1 MKRRDT
7 LKALTFTSLGL
18 AGLNPQQAL
27 AEQRNEELAA
37 GIHEEEDIKVPDGRL
52 KEEAIRDA
60 RLRKEK
66 FLNAHELATITVLA
80 DIIIP
85 ADGVTGSAS
94 DAGVTEFIEF
104 IVKDMP
110 QHQVPVRGGLKWLDR
125 ESNRRF
131 GKNFVAIKPEHRI
144 NIVDDIAYPE
154 EVKPEFT
161 QGAAFFSLM
170 RNLTATGFY
179 TSEIGIKDIGFAG
192 NTPNVWMGVPED
204 VLSQYGFKKNDIR

>member
-1 MKRRDT
+1 MKRRDS

-37 GIHEEEDIKVPDGRL
+37 GLNGEDIKVPDGRL

-60 RLRKEK
+60 KLQKEK
-66 FLNAHELATITVLA
+66 FLDAHELATITILA

-85 ADGVTGSAS
+85 KDGVSGSAS

-110 QHQVPVRGGLKWLDR
+110 QHQLPVRGGLRWLDR
-125 ESNRRF
+125 ESKLRF
-131 GKNFVAIKPEHRI
+131 GKNFKDLDPGQRI

-154 EVKPEFT
+154 EVKPQYS

-179 TSEIGIKDIGFAG
+179 TTEIGIKDIGFVG
-192 NTPNVWMGVPED
+192 NTPNVWTGVPED
-204 VLSQYGFKKNDIR
+204 VLAQYGFKKNDVR

>member
-1 MKRRDT
+1 MKRRDS
-7 LKALTFTSLGL
+7 LKAITFTSLGI

-27 AEQRNEELAA
+27 AEQRNADLQTPVD
-37 GIHEEEDIKVPDGRL
+37 EDIKIPGGRQ

-60 RLRKEK
+60 RLQKEK
-66 FLNAHELATITVLA
+66 FFDTHELATIKVLA

-85 ADGVTGSAS
+85 ADGTSGSAS

-110 QHQVPVRGGLKWLDR
+110 QHQLPMRGGLRWLDR
-125 ESNRRF
+125 ESVSRF
-131 GKNFVAIKPEHRI
+131 NKKFVEISADQRIK
-144 NIVDDIAYPE
+144 IVDDIAYPE
-154 EVKPEFT
+154 EVKPRFT

-179 TSEIGIKDIGFAG
+179 TSEIGIKDIGFVG
-192 NTPNVWMGVPED
+192 NTPNVWTGVPDD
-204 VLSQYGFKKNDIR
+204 VLKQYGFKKNDIR

>member
-1 MKRRDT
+1 MKRRDS

-37 GIHEEEDIKVPDGRL
+37 GLNGEDIKVPDGRL

-60 RLRKEK
+60 KLQKEK
-66 FLNAHELATITVLA
+66 FLDAHELATITILA

-85 ADGVTGSAS
+85 KDGVSGSAS

-110 QHQVPVRGGLKWLDR
+110 QHQLPVRGGLRWLDR
-125 ESNRRF
+125 ESKLRF
-131 GKNFVAIKPEHRI
+131 GKNFKDLKPEQRI

-154 EVKPEFT
+154 EVKPQYS

-179 TSEIGIKDIGFAG
+179 TSEIGIKDIGFVG
-192 NTPNVWMGVPED
+192 NTPNVWTGVPED
-204 VLSQYGFKKNDIR
+204 VLAQYGFKKNDVR

>member
-18 AGLNPQQAL
+18 ASLNPQQAL
-27 AEQRNEELAA
+27 AEQRNVELAA
-37 GIHEEEDIKVPDGRL
+37 ELEEEDIKVPDGRL

-60 RLRKEK
+60 RLHKEK
-66 FLNAHELATITVLA
+66 FFTDHEKATITILA

-85 ADGVTGSAS
+85 GDSVSGSAS
-94 DAGVTEFIEF
+94 ESGVTEFIEF

-110 QHQVPVRGGLKWLDR
+110 QHQLPMRGGLRWLDR

-131 GKNFVAIKPEHRI
+131 GKNFKDLTANQRI

-154 EVKPEFT
+154 EVKPQFT

-179 TSEIGIKDIGFAG
+179 TSEIGIKDIGYMG
-192 NTPNVWMGVPED
+192 NTPNVWTGVPKD
-204 VLSQYGFKKNDIR
+204 VLAQYGFTKDDIR

>member
-1 MKRRDT
+1 MKRRDS
-7 LKALTFTSLGL
+7 LKALTFTSLGI

-37 GIHEEEDIKVPDGRL
+37 GEDIKVPDGRL

-85 ADGVTGSAS
+85 RDGVSGSAS
-94 DAGVTEFIEF
+94 DAGVTDFIEF

-110 QHQVPVRGGLKWLDR
+110 QHQIPMRGGLKWLDR
-125 ESNRRF
+125 ESQHRF
-131 GKNFVAIKPEHRI
+131 SKNFRDLSPEQRI
-144 NIVDDIAYPE
+144 NIVDDIAYPA
-154 EVKPEFT
+154 EVKPKYS
-161 QGAAFFSLM
+161 QGAAFFTLM

-179 TSEIGIKDIGFAG
+179 TSEIGIKDIGFVG
-192 NTPNVWMGVPED
+192 NTPNVWTGVPDD
-204 VLSQYGFKKNDIR
+204 VLAQYGFKKNDIR

>member
-1 MKRRDT
+1 MKRRDS
-7 LKALTFTSLGL
+7 LKALTFTSLGF

-27 AEQRNEELAA
+27 AERRNEQLANETTA
-37 GIHEEEDIKVPDGRL
+37 DEDIKVPDGRL

-60 RLRKEK
+60 RLKKEK
-66 FLNAHELATITVLA
+66 FFDAHELATITILG

-85 ADGVTGSAS
+85 ADGVSGSAS

-110 QHQVPVRGGLKWLDR
+110 QHQLPMRGGIKWIDR
-125 ESNRRF
+125 ESKKRF
-131 GKNFVAIKPEHRI
+131 GKNFKDITAQQRLK
-144 NIVDDIAYPE
+144 IVDDIAYPE
-154 EVKPEFT
+154 EVKVEFS

-179 TSEIGIKDIGFAG
+179 TTEIGFKDIGFVG
-192 NTPNVWMGVPED
+192 NTPNVWTGVPED
-204 VLSQYGFKKNDIR
+204 VLAQYGFKKNDIK